1 LAKPKL
7 PRSSTDVRLMKD
19 PTIRTVRAEVV
30 RIADEMDRAVRHSYD
45 VRDAMPTDLVDI
57 WQRQLRE
64 LMGR

>member
-1 LAKPKL
+1 
-7 PRSSTDVRLMKD
+7 MKD